1 MISFSARQNLLE
13 LVRPVLINNFGGNIM
28 IITRFAPSPTG
39 LLHVG
44 NLRTALFNYLIAKQ
58 NDGKF
63 ILRLDDTDPERS
75 KQKYIDAIRFDL
87 EWLGLYWD
95 QEEQQSNRIGRY
107 SEVAEQLRKD
117 KKLYECFESPVDLD
131 LKRKKLL
138 NMGKPPVYDR
148 AALKL
153 SEDKKVLIRK
163 KESPYWRFLLSH
175 ERIEWEDQI
184 LGEISI
190 DSASISDPVLI
201 RADGQFLYTLASV
214 IDDMDMKITNVVRGS
229 DHVTN
234 TATQIQITQALGGD
248 LPKYSHH
255 SLLTGP
261 SGESLS
267 KRLGT
272 LSLKDLRLAGIEPM
286 AILSHLSRL
295 GSSKPGELF
304 SSLEEIQE
312 GFDISSFGA
321 APTKFEKQDL
331 FPITSKYISGLSFSE
346 VKDRIIETPGSEL
359 LWEVVRQNLIVLED
373 FEYWMS
379 LTENG
384 VSPLVEEEDRGY
396 VNDALSLLPKS
407 KLNEQSWDQ
416 WTKEI
421 KSQSDRKGKQLF
433 LPLRKALT
441 GKENGPDMSRLL
453 PLLKKIPAKV

>member
-1 MISFSARQNLLE
+1 MINFSARQDLLE
-13 LVRPVLINNFGGNIM
+13 LIRPVLINNFDWNIM

-75 KQKYIDAIRFDL
+75 KQKYIDAIKFDL
-87 EWLGLYWD
+87 EWLGLHWD
-95 QEEQQSNRIGRY
+95 QEEQQSNRIDRY
-107 SEVAEQLRKD
+107 LEVAEQLRNE
-117 KKLYECFESPVDLD
+117 KKLYECFESPIDLD

-153 SEDKKVLIRK
+153 SEDKKALIRK
-163 KESPYWRFLLSH
+163 KENPYWRFLLSH
-175 ERIEWEDQI
+175 ERIEWEDYI
-184 LGEISI
+184 LGAISI

-234 TATQIQITQALGGD
+234 TATQIQITQTLGGS

-272 LSLKDLRLAGIEPM
+272 LSLNDLRLAGIEPL

-295 GSSKPGELF
+295 GSSAPGELF
-304 SSLEEIQE
+304 SSLEEIRE

-321 APTKFEKQDL
+321 APTKFDKQNL
-331 FPITSKYISGLSFSE
+331 FPITSKYIGGLSFSE
-346 VKDRIIETPGSEL
+346 VKDRIKKTPTSEL
-359 LWEVVRQNLIVLED
+359 LWDVVRQNLTILND
-373 FEYWMS
+373 FEYWMD

-384 VSPLVEEEDRGY
+384 VNPLVDEDDRKY

-407 KLNEQSWDQ
+407 KLSEESWAQ

-421 KSQSDRKGKQLF
+421 KLQTDRKGKQLF

-453 PLLKKIPAKV
+453 PFLKKIQT